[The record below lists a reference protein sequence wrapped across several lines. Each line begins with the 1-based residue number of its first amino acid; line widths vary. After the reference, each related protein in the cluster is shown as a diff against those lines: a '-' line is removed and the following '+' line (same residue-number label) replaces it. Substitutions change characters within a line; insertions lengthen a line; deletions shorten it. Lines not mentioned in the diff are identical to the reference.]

1 MVTTKMNLDITKG
14 EFMKRL
20 ISIMFLTGC
29 SLSLLFAAGAK
40 EQEITSGP
48 KGVVTIYTPHGPE
61 ITDPILDAFNEK
73 YPDVRI
79 EQIKAG
85 TGELFSRLEAE
96 QSNPS
101 ADVMWGGDTTSFE
114 SYESLFASYES
125 PADEFMQNTDP
136 AHKWHPFAILCQPI
150 LVNTNLLSED
160 EYPTTVKDL
169 VNLKWKGK
177 AIALADPNKS
187 GTGYTIVSG
196 LVNAYGW
203 DFIEQMLEN
212 SVVIPGS
219 DAMFKAVRDGEL
231 PAGFINEDL
240 GATWEAEGLPVKMI
254 YAEDAVTVQMDAIA
268 LVKNGPNPELG
279 KLLIDFVSSPEAH
292 KIAVDTISRR
302 SARIDV
308 DPPEVLPKLGKLN
321 LFTANEPRQIVNAKF
336 DALLK

>member
-1 MVTTKMNLDITKG
+1 MVTTKINLDITKG

-20 ISIMFLTGC
+20 ISIMLIIGC
-29 SLSLLFAAGAK
+29 SLPLLFAEGAK
-40 EQEITSGP
+40 EQEISSGP

-61 ITDPILDAFNEK
+61 ITGPILEAFNKK
-73 YPDVRI
+73 YPDVKV

-85 TGELFSRLEAE
+85 TGELLSRLEAE
-96 QSNPS
+96 QNNPS
-101 ADVMWGGDTTSFE
+101 ADVMWGGDTTSFD
-114 SYESLFASYES
+114 SYESLFAAYES
-125 PADEFMQNTDP
+125 P
-136 AHKWHPFAILCQPI
+136 
-150 LVNTNLLSED
+150 ED
-160 EYPTTVKDL
+160 EYPTTVKEL
-169 VNLKWKGK
+169 VNLKWKDK

-219 DAMFKAVRDGEL
+219 DAMFKAVREGEL

-254 YAEDAVTVQMDAIA
+254 YATDAVTVQMDAIA

-279 KLLIDFVSSPEAH
+279 KLIIDFVSSPEAH
-292 KIAVDTISRR
+292 KIAVETISRR